1 LRQLRSE
8 IVIESSAEGVWQVLT
23 DFDAFPEWNPFIS
36 SISGEASVGARLE
49 VHISPPSGMGMTFKP
64 RVLSVETHREL
75 RWLGRLLLPGLFDGL
90 HSFVIDPIQENRV
103 SFVQGE
109 RFTGLLVPLFG
120 LLGVFKATE
129 RGFEAMNQAL
139 KERSEGLG

>member
-1 LRQLRSE
+1 
-8 IVIESSAEGVWQVLT
+8 
-23 DFDAFPEWNPFIS
+23 
-36 SISGEASVGARLE
+36 
-49 VHISPPSGMGMTFKP
+49 MTFKP
-64 RVLSVETHREL
+64 SVLSVETHREL